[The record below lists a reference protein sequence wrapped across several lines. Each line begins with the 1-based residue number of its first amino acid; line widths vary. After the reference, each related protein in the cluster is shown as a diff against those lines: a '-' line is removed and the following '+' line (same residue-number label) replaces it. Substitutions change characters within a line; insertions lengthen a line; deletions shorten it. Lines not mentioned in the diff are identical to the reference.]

1 MDVLKEQLQN
11 LVEATD
17 KERED
22 MQLQTLEM
30 TKDLRE
36 RAEKLT
42 AENEALGE
50 HRAAE
55 LGSQVTPENRVV
67 TGPSLLYP
75 QPRDSLI
82 WRTSRKTRIR
92 W

>member
-1 MDVLKEQLQN
+1 MEVLKEQLQS

-17 KERED
+17 KERES

-50 HRAAE
+50 QLAA
-55 LGSQVTPENRVV
+55 VR
-67 TGPSLLYP
+67 SL
-75 QPRDSLI
+75 
-82 WRTSRKTRIR
+82 TN
-92 W
+92 

>member
-1 MDVLKEQLQN
+1 MEVLKEQLQS

-17 KERED
+17 KERES

-50 HRAAE
+50 KLPAA
-55 LGSQVTPENRVV
+55 R
-67 TGPSLLYP
+67 SL
-75 QPRDSLI
+75 
-82 WRTSRKTRIR
+82 TN
-92 W
+92 

>member
-11 LVEATD
+11 LVEEVEQ
-17 KERED
+17 ERES

-50 HRAAE
+50 Q
-55 LGSQVTPENRVV
+55 LTPNKI
-67 TGPSLLYP
+67 TP
-75 QPRDSLI
+75 QLTDQR
-82 WRTSRKTRIR
+82 RI
-92 W
+92 